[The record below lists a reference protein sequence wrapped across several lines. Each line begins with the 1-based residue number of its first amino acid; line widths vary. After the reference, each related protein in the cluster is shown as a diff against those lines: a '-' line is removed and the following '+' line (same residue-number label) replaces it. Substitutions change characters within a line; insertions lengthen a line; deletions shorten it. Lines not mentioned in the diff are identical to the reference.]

1 MRLTFG
7 LDKPVVLDTL
17 PVHEQAQYALVA
29 LLDAFFVEG
38 QFRPVT
44 QFGHDHQ
51 ITGVELIPTQQEGY
65 ALKSRISDDV
75 ALLTAPVR
83 VEQALA
89 DFQILKESGYH
100 LRINKISRD
109 EWRVAIDHRLGTL
122 TCSFIDA

>member
-1 MRLTFG
+1 MPLIFG
-7 LDKPVVLDTL
+7 LGEPVSLDTQ
-17 PVHEQAQYALVA
+17 PASAQAQYALVT
-29 LLDAFFVEG
+29 LLDTFFVEG

-44 QFGHDHQ
+44 QFGHDHR

-65 ALKSRISDDV
+65 ALKSRISEDV

-83 VEQALA
+83 SEQALA